1 MSTDEFLVTALQALW
16 DIPPPGPQNLWSSRE
31 FVALKELLTRH
42 YRSGKSTFGLEF
54 SIGNA
59 LRSLGLPCS
68 IPHLPNQPKPDMVKV
83 AAELVHEFERTTIR
97 RRYLCPLDMADELP
111 SFQFGNVRMGRFTAA
126 ELRVLFNAPRLE
138 RCYSGIQL
146 DAQRLSQFHWMIVEE
161 DVSVLDESG
170 NRKFSWLDFPIKKD
184 LGEIVPH
191 SGRFPAAV
199 ERALFCLLL
208 APWED
213 WAEMTHMD
221 WRGFRLPWI
230 YTLDDDLCAFPPPP
244 PPPERLSW
252 EPYFYQVDHDEW
264 EESERPMSLGTF
276 ATAESVRQALEDSWA
291 LLRAANTQVSE
302 LFSTPVEHFLVR
314 AFLSDG
320 IDEVM
325 AHLIMIEA
333 AFGAEADHRRKL
345 RLTGDNHDES
355 PTRRVAARLS
365 AAIVEPRA
373 AKDYLDLY
381 DMRCTYVHGRPED
394 RIIST
399 KQRVLARR
407 LAREAANALGGLAQ
421 AQQSREIVLLDLL
434 NRGVANLPPKP

>member
-1 MSTDEFLVTALQALW
+1 MSADKALVAALQALW
-16 DIPPPGPQNLWSSRE
+16 NIRPPGPQNLWSSHE
-31 FVALKELLTRH
+31 FVALKELLTKR
-42 YRSGKSTFGLEF
+42 YLGGKSTFGLES

-68 IPHLPNQPKPDMVKV
+68 TPHLPNRPSPNMDKV
-83 AAELVHEFERTTIR
+83 AAALAHEFQRKTIR

-111 SFQFGNVRMGRFTAA
+111 SFQFGDARMGRFTAA
-126 ELRVLFNAPRLE
+126 ELETLFDAPRLE
-138 RCYSGIQL
+138 RCYPSTRL
-146 DAQRLSQFHWMIVEE
+146 DTQRLSQFHWMIVEE
-161 DVSVLDESG
+161 DISVRGESG
-170 NRKFSWLDFPIKKD
+170 NRQFSWLDSPFGKD

-199 ERALFCLLL
+199 ERALFFLLL

-213 WAEMTHMD
+213 WAQTTEVD

-230 YTLDDDLCAFPPPP
+230 YIVDDDLCEFPSPP

-252 EPYFYQVDHDEW
+252 EPRWHQVDHDEW
-264 EESERPMSLGTF
+264 EEHECPVSLQIW
-276 ATAESVRQALEDSWA
+276 ADAEGVRQALDARWA
-291 LLRAANTQVSE
+291 LLQATRIQPSE

-333 AFGAEADHRRKL
+333 AFGSEADHRRKL
-345 RLTGDNHDES
+345 RLKGDSNDES

-365 AAIVEPRA
+365 AAIDKPGA
-373 AKDYLDLY
+373 AKEYLDLY
-381 DMRCTYVHGRPED
+381 DMRCTYVHGRPEG

-399 KQRVLARR
+399 HQRVLARR
-407 LAREAANALGGLAQ
+407 LACEAANALVGLAQ
-421 AQQSREIVLLDLL
+421 TQQVREIVLLDLL
-434 NRGVANLPPKP
+434 NSGVAYLPPKP

>member
-1 MSTDEFLVTALQALW
+1 MSPDKSLVAALHALW

-31 FVALKELLTRH
+31 FVALKELLTNRYH
-42 YRSGKSTFGLEF
+42 SGKSTFGLEA

-59 LRSLGLPCS
+59 LKSLGLPCS
-68 IPHLPNQPKPDMVKV
+68 TPHLLNQPRPDMGQV
-83 AAELVHEFERTTIR
+83 AVALAHEFQRTTAK

-111 SFQFGNVRMGRFTAA
+111 SFKFGNARIGRFTAA
-126 ELRVLFNAPRLE
+126 ELEVLFNAPRLE
-138 RCYSGIQL
+138 RCYPGMRL
-146 DAQRLSQFHWMIVEE
+146 DTQRLSQFHWMVVEE
-161 DVSVLDESG
+161 DFSVRGESG
-170 NRKFSWLDFPIKKD
+170 NRQFSWLDFPFGKD

-199 ERALFCLLL
+199 ESALFFLLL

-213 WAEMTHMD
+213 WAEMTQVD
-221 WRGFRLPWI
+221 WRGFRLPWV
-230 YTLDDDLCAFPPPP
+230 YTLDNDLCAFPPPP

-252 EPYFYQVDHDEW
+252 EPYSHQVGHYEW
-264 EESERPMSLGTF
+264 EESERPMWLRTW
-276 ATAESVRQALEDSWA
+276 ATAEDVRQTLEARWV
-291 LLRAANTQVSE
+291 LLQAASTQASE

-365 AAIVEPRA
+365 AAIVEPGA
-373 AKDYLDLY
+373 AKEYLDLH
-381 DMRCTYVHGRPED
+381 DMRCTYVHGRPEG

-399 KQRVLARR
+399 QQRVLARR
-407 LAREAANALGGLAQ
+407 LAREAANALIGLAQ
-421 AQQSREIVLLDLL
+421 SQQSREIVLLDLL

>member
-1 MSTDEFLVTALQALW
+1 MSADKSLVAALQALW

-31 FVALKELLTRH
+31 FVALKKLLTKR
-42 YRSGKSTFGLEF
+42 YRSGKSTFGLEV

-68 IPHLPNQPKPDMVKV
+68 TPHLPNQPWPDMGKV
-83 AAELVHEFERTTIR
+83 AAALAHEVQRTTTR

-111 SFQFGNVRMGRFTAA
+111 SFQFGNARMGRFAAA
-126 ELRVLFNAPRLE
+126 ELEVLFNAPRLE
-138 RCYSGIQL
+138 RFYPGIRL
-146 DAQRLSQFHWMIVEE
+146 DAQRLSQFHWMVVEE
-161 DVSVLDESG
+161 DVSVRGESG
-170 NRKFSWLDFPIKKD
+170 DRQFSWLDLPIGKD

-191 SGRFPAAV
+191 RGRFPAAV
-199 ERALFCLLL
+199 ERALFFLLL

-213 WAEMTHMD
+213 WAEMTEVD
-221 WRGFRLPWI
+221 WRGFQLPWV
-230 YTLDDDLCAFPPPP
+230 YTVDDDLCAFPHPP

-252 EPYFYQVDHDEW
+252 EPYSYQVDHDEW
-264 EESERPMSLGTF
+264 EESERPMWLRTW
-276 ATAESVRQALEDSWA
+276 ATAEDVRQALEARWA
-291 LLRAANTQVSE
+291 LLQAASTQASE

-314 AFLSDG
+314 AFLSDS

-365 AAIVEPRA
+365 AAIVEPGA
-373 AKDYLDLY
+373 AKEYLDLY
-381 DMRCTYVHGRPED
+381 DMRCTYVHGRPEG

-399 KQRVLARR
+399 QQRVLARR
-407 LAREAANALGGLAQ
+407 LAREAANALVGLAQ
-421 AQQSREIVLLDLL
+421 AQQVREIVLLDLL
-434 NRGVANLPPKP
+434 NRGVATLPPKP

>member
-1 MSTDEFLVTALQALW
+1 MSTDKSLVAALQALW

-31 FVALKELLTRH
+31 FVALKELLTKR
-42 YRSGKSTFGLEF
+42 YRSGKSTFGLEA

-68 IPHLPNQPKPDMVKV
+68 TPHLLNQPMPDMDKV
-83 AAELVHEFERTTIR
+83 AAVLAHEFQRTTTR
-97 RRYLCPLDMADELP
+97 RRHFCPLDLADELP
-111 SFQFGNVRMGRFTAA
+111 SFQFGNARMGRFAAA
-126 ELRVLFNAPRLE
+126 ELEVLFNAPRLE
-138 RCYSGIQL
+138 RCYPGIRL

-161 DVSVLDESG
+161 DLAVRGESG
-170 NRKFSWLDFPIKKD
+170 NRQFSWLDFPFGKD

-199 ERALFCLLL
+199 ERALFFLLL

-213 WAEMTHMD
+213 WAEMTEVD
-221 WRGFRLPWI
+221 WRGFRLPWV
-230 YTLDDDLCAFPPPP
+230 YTLDNDLFASPPPP
-244 PPPERLSW
+244 PLPERLSW
-252 EPYFYQVDHDEW
+252 EPYSHQVDHDEW
-264 EESERPMSLGTF
+264 EESERPMWLRTW
-276 ATAESVRQALEDSWA
+276 ATAEDVRQALQARWA
-291 LLRAANTQVSE
+291 LLLAASTQTSE

-333 AFGAEADHRRKL
+333 ALGAEADHRRKL
-345 RLTGDNHDES
+345 RLTGDNYDES

-365 AAIVEPRA
+365 AAIDEPGA
-373 AKDYLDLY
+373 AKEYLDLY
-381 DMRCTYVHGRPED
+381 DMRCTYVHGRREG
-394 RIIST
+394 RVIST
-399 KQRVLARR
+399 QQRVLARR
-407 LAREAANALGGLAQ
+407 LAREAANALVGLAQ

-434 NRGVANLPPKP
+434 NRGVANLPPKA

>member
-1 MSTDEFLVTALQALW
+1 MSADQPLVAALQSLW
-16 DIPPPGPQNLWSSRE
+16 DIPPSGPQNLWSNHE
-31 FVALKELLTRH
+31 FVALKEILKKR
-42 YRSGKSTFGLEF
+42 YRSGKSTLGLEV

-59 LRSLGLPCS
+59 LTSLGLPCS
-68 IPHLPNQPKPDMVKV
+68 TPHLPIHPKPDMDEIV
-83 AAELVHEFERTTIR
+83 AALAYEFQRTTTK
-97 RRYLCPLDMADELP
+97 RRYLCPLDMADQLP
-111 SFQFGNVRMGRFTAA
+111 SFQFGNARIGRFDAA
-126 ELRVLFNAPRLE
+126 ELEGLFNASRLE
-138 RCYSGIQL
+138 RFYPGVRL
-146 DAQRLSQFHWMIVEE
+146 DAQRLSQFHWMVVEE
-161 DVSVLDESG
+161 DISIRGEPG
-170 NRKFSWLDFPIKKD
+170 ARQFSWLDLPIGKD
-184 LGEIVPH
+184 MGEIVPH
-191 SGRFPAAV
+191 RGRFPTAV

-213 WAEMTHMD
+213 WAEMPEVD
-221 WRGFRLPWI
+221 WRGFQLPWI
-230 YTLDDDLCAFPPPP
+230 YTVDDDLCAVPHPPPT
-244 PPPERLSW
+244 PERLSW
-252 EPYFYQVDHDEW
+252 EPYFYQVDYDEW
-264 EESERPMSLGTF
+264 EESERPLCLRSW
-276 ATAESVRQALEDSWA
+276 ATAEDVRQVLEAKWK
-291 LLRAANTQVSE
+291 LLQTASQASE

-314 AFLSDG
+314 AFLSDS

-373 AKDYLDLY
+373 AKEYLELY
-381 DMRCTYVHGRPED
+381 DMRCTYVHGRPES

-399 KQRVLARR
+399 QQRVLARR
-407 LAREAANALGGLAQ
+407 LAREAANALVNMAQ

>member
-1 MSTDEFLVTALQALW
+1 MPTDKSLVAALQALW

-31 FVALKELLTRH
+31 FVALKELLTKR
-42 YRSGKSTFGLEF
+42 YRSGKSTFGLEP

-59 LRSLGLPCS
+59 LMSLGLPCS
-68 IPHLPNQPKPDMVKV
+68 TSHLLNQPRPEMEKV
-83 AAELVHEFERTTIR
+83 AAALAHEFQRTTTR

-111 SFQFGNVRMGRFTAA
+111 SFQFGNARMGRFDAA
-126 ELRVLFNAPRLE
+126 ELEVLFNAPRLE
-138 RCYSGIQL
+138 RCYPGIRL
-146 DAQRLSQFHWMIVEE
+146 DARRLSLFHWLVVEE
-161 DVSVLDESG
+161 DVSVRSESG
-170 NRKFSWLDFPIKKD
+170 DRQFSWLDLPFGKD

-191 SGRFPAAV
+191 RGRFPADV
-199 ERALFCLLL
+199 ESALFFLLL

-213 WAEMTHMD
+213 WAEMTDVD
-221 WRGFRLPWI
+221 WRGFQLPWV
-230 YTLDDDLCAFPPPP
+230 YTVDDDLCAFPQPP

-252 EPYFYQVDHDEW
+252 EPYSYQVDHDEW
-264 EESERPMSLGTF
+264 EESERPMWLRTW
-276 ATAESVRQALEDSWA
+276 ATAKDVRQALEARWG
-291 LLRAANTQVSE
+291 LMQAASVQASE

-345 RLTGDNHDES
+345 RLTGDNYDES

-365 AAIVEPRA
+365 AAIVEPGA
-373 AKDYLDLY
+373 AKEYLDLY
-381 DMRCTYVHGRPED
+381 DMRCTYVHGRPEG

-399 KQRVLARR
+399 QQRVLARR
-407 LAREAANALGGLAQ
+407 LARKAANALVGLAQ

>member
-1 MSTDEFLVTALQALW
+1 MGHPAT
-16 DIPPPGPQNLWSSRE
+16 GPQNLWSSRE
-31 FVALKELLTRH
+31 FVALKELLAKR
-42 YRSGKSTFGLEF
+42 YRSGKSTFGLEV

-68 IPHLPNQPKPDMVKV
+68 SPHLPNQPRPDMGKV
-83 AAELVHEFERTTIR
+83 AAALAHEFQRTTTR

-111 SFQFGNVRMGRFTAA
+111 SFQFGNARMGRFTAA
-126 ELRVLFNAPRLE
+126 ELEVLFNAPRLE
-138 RCYSGIQL
+138 RYYPGIRL
-146 DAQRLSQFHWMIVEE
+146 DAQRLSQFHWMVVEE
-161 DVSVLDESG
+161 DVSVLGESG
-170 NRKFSWLDFPIKKD
+170 NRQFSWLDFPIGKD

-199 ERALFCLLL
+199 ESALFFLLL
-208 APWED
+208 APWDD
-213 WAEMTHMD
+213 WAEMTEVD
-221 WRGFRLPWI
+221 WRGFRLPWV
-230 YTLDDDLCAFPPPP
+230 YTLDDDLCAFPQPP

-252 EPYFYQVDHDEW
+252 EPYSHQVDYDEW
-264 EESERPMSLGTF
+264 EESERPMWLRTW
-276 ATAESVRQALEDSWA
+276 ATAEDVRQALEARWE
-291 LLRAANTQVSE
+291 LLQATSTQASE

-345 RLTGDNHDES
+345 RLTGDNYDES

-365 AAIVEPRA
+365 AAIVEPGA
-373 AKDYLDLY
+373 AKEYLDLY

-399 KQRVLARR
+399 QQRVLARR
-407 LAREAANALGGLAQ
+407 LAREAANALVGLAQ
-421 AQQSREIVLLDLL
+421 AQHAREIVLFDLL

>member
-1 MSTDEFLVTALQALW
+1 MSTDKSLVAALQALW
-16 DIPPPGPQNLWSSRE
+16 DIPPPDPQNLWSSRE
-31 FVALKELLTRH
+31 FVALKELLVKRYH
-42 YRSGKSTFGLEF
+42 CGKSTFGLEF

-68 IPHLPNQPKPDMVKV
+68 TPHLRNQPRPDMVKV
-83 AAELVHEFERTTIR
+83 ASVLAHEFQRTTIS

-111 SFQFGNVRMGRFTAA
+111 SFQFGNTRMGRFAAA
-126 ELRVLFNAPRLE
+126 ELELLFNASRLE
-138 RCYSGIQL
+138 RCYPGVRL
-146 DAQRLSQFHWMIVEE
+146 DAQRLSQFHWIVVED
-161 DVSVLDESG
+161 DVSVRSESG
-170 NRKFSWLDFPIKKD
+170 NRQFSWLDFPMGKD

-199 ERALFCLLL
+199 ERALFFLLL

-213 WAEMTHMD
+213 WAEMTEVD
-221 WRGFRLPWI
+221 WRGFRLPWV
-230 YTLDDDLCAFPPPP
+230 YTLDDDLCAFPHPPP
-244 PPPERLSW
+244 HPERLSW
-252 EPYFYQVDHDEW
+252 EPYSYQVDHDEW
-264 EESERPMSLGTF
+264 EESERPIWLRTC
-276 ATAESVRQALEDSWA
+276 ATAEDVRQALEAKWE
-291 LLRAANTQVSE
+291 LLHLANPRASE

-345 RLTGDNHDES
+345 RLTGDNYDES

-365 AAIVEPRA
+365 AAIVQPDA
-373 AKDYLDLY
+373 AKEYLDLY
-381 DMRCTYVHGRPED
+381 DMRCTYVHGRPES
-394 RIIST
+394 RVISSQ
-399 KQRVLARR
+399 QRVLARR
-407 LAREAANALGGLAQ
+407 LARKGANALVGLAQ
-421 AQQSREIVLLDLL
+421 AQQPREIVLLDLL